1 MQSKLRMKAFVTDL
15 LKNKLPSTYY
25 YHDYAHTMYVMHK
38 AVEIAHHEKC
48 TEEEIELLITAALWH
63 DTGFIHV
70 YDNHEEEG
78 CALAKKYL
86 PEYGYS
92 NDEIDKIC
100 GMIMA
105 TKIPQSPKNK
115 LEEIIADAD
124 LEYLGTTSASEK
136 ANDLF
141 KERQHLNPALTR
153 EQWKQIE
160 ISFLQKHHYFT
171 EYCKEN
177 TAPGKAAYLIS
188 LSVA

>member
-1 MQSKLRMKAFVTDL
+1 MKAFVIDL
-15 LKNKLPSTYY
+15 LKSKLPSSYY
-25 YHDYAHTMYVMHK
+25 YHDYEHTLYVMDK
-38 AVEIAHHEKC
+38 AVEIGQHQNC
-48 TEEEIELLITAALWH
+48 TEKEIELLVVASLWH
-63 DTGFIHV
+63 DTGFINV
-70 YDNHEEEG
+70 YDEHEKEG

-92 NDEIDKIC
+92 NSDINKIC

-124 LEYLGTTSASEK
+124 LEYLGTDNASAK

-141 KERQHLNPALTR
+141 KELQSLNPSLTN
-153 EQWKQIE
+153 EQWNKTQIA
-160 ISFLQKHHYFT
+160 FLQKHHYFT
-171 EYCKEN
+171 KFCKEN

-188 LSVA
+188 LSVS